1 MGSKQAA
8 KRELMEKEVRILYE
22 SLAMQIRDL
31 IALQMPINML
41 YDRFDIP
48 LDLDSDAEERDMRT

>member
-1 MGSKQAA
+1 
-8 KRELMEKEVRILYE
+8 MEKEVRILYE